1 MFGHIAAMIYG
12 ETTMLQESVS
22 QERSIEWLRHAAAQS
37 RPLFEERRRH
47 GWEIARRAA
56 ERLRERYGVTRVRVF
71 GSLLYPSRFDS
82 MSDIDLAVEG
92 LDIDSYWSAVADV
105 YFFDDEISVELV
117 DRDSCSE
124 AVWSVVEREGVDI

>member
-1 MFGHIAAMIYG
+1 M
-12 ETTMLQESVS
+12 
-22 QERSIEWLRHAAAQS
+22 
-37 RPLFEERRRH
+37 
-47 GWEIARRAA
+47 
-56 ERLRERYGVTRVRVF
+56 TRVRVF